1 MRAHLSRCGHVSGV
15 GTSMSSRGEST
26 PVRVRSDGDA
36 TARLVVRPNRP
47 EEKPLTTWATR
58 VENLSVSRAKCLV
71 LPGVCHRLQSTRFE
85 MSTPPPPLPP
95 GCELANRAVQ
105 HDENGEWQLAIECY
119 VRAADE
125 IEAFLNSGQPVPPNI
140 DFAHHVEAY
149 RTRASELTQD
159 YSQEIAAQPGNNSAA
174 SVSATASSMFQK
186 FKSTAAK
193 AASKT
198 KETAIIV
205 GNTAKS
211 AANSAYTAAG
221 TRGTFANKVADGVA
235 VGLGHGFGWTFGRN
249 AAHAA
254 SNALFP
260 APLRRRRW
268 C

>member
-1 MRAHLSRCGHVSGV
+1 MRPRAS
-15 GTSMSSRGEST
+15 SSRTAPRTANNVGDPGRESVIVSCKSAWSLLGLSQT
-26 PVRVRSDGDA
+26 SEHGVRDVAPS
-36 TARLVVRPNRP
+36 
-47 EEKPLTTWATR
+47 
-58 VENLSVSRAKCLV
+58 SS
-71 LPGVCHRLQSTRFE
+71 
-85 MSTPPPPLPP
+85 PP
-95 GCELANRAVQ
+95 GCELADRAVQ

-125 IEAFLNSGQPVPPNI
+125 FEAFANSGQPAAQRRA
-140 DFAHHVEAY
+140 FAHHVEAY
-149 RTRASELTQD
+149 RTELELTQD
-159 YSQEIAAQPGNNSAA
+159 YSQEIAAQPGNNSAAA

-221 TRGTFANKVADGVA
+221 TRGTFANKVVDGVER
-235 VGLGHGFGWTFGRN
+235 GLGPGFGWTLGRT
-249 AAHAA
+249 AAHAV
-254 SNALFP
+254 SDSLFP

>member
-1 MRAHLSRCGHVSGV
+1 
-15 GTSMSSRGEST
+15 
-26 PVRVRSDGDA
+26 
-36 TARLVVRPNRP
+36 
-47 EEKPLTTWATR
+47 
-58 VENLSVSRAKCLV
+58 
-71 LPGVCHRLQSTRFE
+71 

-95 GCELANRAVQ
+95 GCELANRAVR

-125 IEAFLNSGQPVPPNI
+125 IEAFLNSGQPVPPNV
-140 DFAHHVEAY
+140 DFAHHVAAY
-149 RTRASELTQD
+149 RTRASELMQD
-159 YSQEIAAQPGNNSAA
+159 YSQEIAAQPGNNSAAA

-198 KETAIIV
+198 KETAIMV

-221 TRGTFANKVADGVA
+221 TRGTFANKVVDGVA
-235 VGLGHGFGWTFGRN
+235 VGLGRGFGWTFGQN
-249 AAHAA
+249 AAYAV
-254 SNALFP
+254 SDALFP

>member
-1 MRAHLSRCGHVSGV
+1 M
-15 GTSMSSRGEST
+15 
-26 PVRVRSDGDA
+26 
-36 TARLVVRPNRP
+36 
-47 EEKPLTTWATR
+47 
-58 VENLSVSRAKCLV
+58 
-71 LPGVCHRLQSTRFE
+71 
-85 MSTPPPPLPP
+85 
-95 GCELANRAVQ
+95 
-105 HDENGEWQLAIECY
+105 
-119 VRAADE
+119 
-125 IEAFLNSGQPVPPNI
+125 
-140 DFAHHVEAY
+140 
-149 RTRASELTQD
+149 
-159 YSQEIAAQPGNNSAA
+159 
-174 SVSATASSMFQK
+174 SATASSMFQK